1 MSRIDASIV
10 NGTRTVDVRLDG
22 PLPPGAVPDLSV
34 DGTIEIVR
42 LADVVYVGRPVFG
55 QPNSQVSLFKL
66 DEDGKGATR
75 VTVKLGRSS
84 VNTIEVMDGLEGW
97 RSGDFVRHVGAG
109 PEPANPIELSLG
121 DDSMAESLIHLEGV
135 TKVFV
140 TDEVE
145 THALAGIHLDIKKG
159 EYLSIAGP
167 SGCGKSTLLA
177 ILGLLDSP
185 SDGTYI
191 LNGKPVQGLKLS
203 ERARIRN
210 REIGF
215 IFQAFNLI
223 GDLTVYENVEL
234 PLTYRGMPGA
244 ERKKRVHEALERVG
258 MSHRVK
264 HYPSQLSGGQQQRV
278 AVARAL
284 GGDPSILLAD
294 EPTGN
299 LDSANGEAVMDLL
312 RELHRGGAT
321 ICMVTH
327 DPRYARYADRNIHLF
342 DGRVVE
348 ESTEAV

>member
-1 MSRIDASIV
+1 
-10 NGTRTVDVRLDG
+10 
-22 PLPPGAVPDLSV
+22 
-34 DGTIEIVR
+34 
-42 LADVVYVGRPVFG
+42 
-55 QPNSQVSLFKL
+55 
-66 DEDGKGATR
+66 
-75 VTVKLGRSS
+75 
-84 VNTIEVMDGLEGW
+84 
-97 RSGDFVRHVGAG
+97 
-109 PEPANPIELSLG
+109 
-121 DDSMAESLIHLEGV
+121 MAESMIYLDGV

-140 TDEVE
+140 TDDVE

-185 SDGTYI
+185 FRWHLRSET
-191 LNGKPVQGLKLS
+191 GKPVQGLKLS

-264 HYPSQLSGGQQQRV
+264 HYPSQLSGGQQQRCRGCACV
-278 AVARAL
+278 EAATLRSCSPTSRPETWIRPTAKRSWIYCANCIAE
-284 GGDPSILLAD
+284 GQPSAW
-294 EPTGN
+294 
-299 LDSANGEAVMDLL
+299 
-312 RELHRGGAT
+312 
-321 ICMVTH
+321 
-327 DPRYARYADRNIHLF
+327 
-342 DGRVVE
+342 
-348 ESTEAV
+348 